1 MLFFYK
7 GQNPRR
13 FWGHCPQSI
22 DSYTKIYWLKT
33 HKKHH
38 RFLYKLLEFCKC
50 LKDIGTMLLLSNVRY
65 LTLFRHLSEL
75 FTKFQPMLEFVKYKI
90 QCTQYIYFQKFYK
103 IHFHFSFYTIHR
115 MFKFQKHPLNS
126 ASRYMKALRGLNPWG
141 LLQSLTF
148 NFNF

>member
-38 RFLYKLLEFCKC
+38 RFLYKWLEFCKC

-65 LTLFRHLSEL
+65 LTLFRHLSES
-75 FTKFQPMLEFVKYKI
+75 MLEFVKYKI

-115 MFKFQKHPLNS
+115 TFKFQKHPLNS

-141 LLQSLTF
+141 LLQLLTF